1 MRLVFLA
8 IASTPSLM
16 AAAPSQVIP
25 ICVYA
30 SPLTFRKVA
39 PIGGRART
47 RAGDFSVKQPLTV
60 ADANVTINE
69 GGTRRL
75 QFCEVPR
82 NPVAGRYQRRRNVDG
97 ADICVCGARREKPL
111 SDWSQGPILR
121 PDLSTNGALTIPRY
135 RVEPRRCPS
144 PVCLLHSTTSE
155 SDVLESRRLGKS
167 PSAGAWAD

>member
-1 MRLVFLA
+1 
-8 IASTPSLM
+8 
-16 AAAPSQVIP
+16 
-25 ICVYA
+25 VYA
-30 SPLTFRKVA
+30 SSLTFRKVA

-60 ADANVTINE
+60 ATQMSPSTKGYPAIAVLR
-69 GGTRRL
+69 GAQGPL
-75 QFCEVPR
+75 
-82 NPVAGRYQRRRNVDG
+82 AGRYQRRRNVDG

-111 SDWSQGPILR
+111 SDRSQDPILR